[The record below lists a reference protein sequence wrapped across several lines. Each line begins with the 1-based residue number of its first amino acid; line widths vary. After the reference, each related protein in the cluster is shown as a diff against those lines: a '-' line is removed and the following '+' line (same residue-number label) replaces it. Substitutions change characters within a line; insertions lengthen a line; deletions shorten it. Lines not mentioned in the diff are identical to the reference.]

1 MKSTKKTVRKRV
13 EEIFSLRLL
22 GALPTDIRRHAEMKK
37 WNVSDRQLQR
47 FTAEADELLA
57 QSLEDNRDR
66 LMAYHFAARRA
77 LYARAMAA
85 GDLSTAG
92 RILKDEAELLNLYPT
107 KRAEVTGKNGAPI
120 VLNIHEVVTGREPA
134 AALPV
139 IREEV
144 VTNDHR
150 ERGDDTPASGAA
162 GVPAS

>member
-1 MKSTKKTVRKRV
+1 
-13 EEIFSLRLL
+13 
-22 GALPTDIRRHAEMKK
+22 MKK

-47 FTAEADELLA
+47 YTAEADELLA

-85 GDLSTAG
+85 GDLSTAS
-92 RILKDEAELLNLYPT
+92 RILKDEAELLNLYAT
-107 KRAEVTGKNGAPI
+107 KRTEVTGKNGAPI
-120 VLNIHEVVTGREPA
+120 VLNIHEVVTSREPS

-144 VTNDHR
+144 VTHDNR
-150 ERGDDTPASGAA
+150 QRVDDTPASSPGEL
-162 GVPAS
+162 PQI